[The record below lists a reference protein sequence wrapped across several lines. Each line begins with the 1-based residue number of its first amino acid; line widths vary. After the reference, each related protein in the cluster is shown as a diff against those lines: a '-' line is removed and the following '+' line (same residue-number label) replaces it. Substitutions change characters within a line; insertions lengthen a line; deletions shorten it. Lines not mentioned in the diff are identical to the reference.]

1 MRRGFDDS
9 PEFLRLLSGDDTVDL
24 SLVAL
29 EVARDLYPELDP
41 SDYLGRLDALAERV
55 RDRCPPGAMARRIL
69 GQINWVLFVEESF
82 RGNDES
88 YYDPRN
94 SFLNEVLDRKLGI
107 PISLSMI
114 YLAVADRLGLAM
126 SGVNL
131 PAHFIVRSR
140 WGSEAVFVDPYHG
153 GTLLDREGCQR
164 LLEKV
169 TGQGVILTDEQLA
182 PCSPALVVRRMLHN
196 LKAVYLR
203 ENDFA
208 SALPV
213 LRRLTA
219 LAGDDPI
226 ERRDLGVACLHA
238 GRPGE
243 AIDHL
248 DAYLT
253 AFPKA
258 TDSVPVATLLK
269 VARREVASWN

>member
-1 MRRGFDDS
+1 MRRTFDNS
-9 PEFLRLLSGDDTVDL
+9 PEFRRLLSGDEAVDL
-24 SLVAL
+24 TRLSLEIAQ
-29 EVARDLYPELDP
+29 DLYPDLDNAA
-41 SDYLGRLDALAERV
+41 YLIRLDALAERV
-55 RDRCPPGAMARRIL
+55 RDRCPSGAKVRQIL

-107 PISLSMI
+107 PISLSVI
-114 YLAVADRLGLAM
+114 YMAVADRLGLAL

-140 WGSEAVFVDPYHG
+140 WGSDAVFVDPYHG
-153 GTLLDREGCQR
+153 GTLMDRQGCQR
-164 LLEKV
+164 LLEQV
-169 TGQGVILTDEQLA
+169 TGQGVELTDEQLA
-182 PCSPALVVRRMLHN
+182 PCSPVLVVRRMLHN

-203 ENDFA
+203 ENDFV
-208 SALPV
+208 SALPI

-219 LAGDDPI
+219 LSGDDPI

-238 GRPGE
+238 DRPAE
-243 AIDHL
+243 ALDHL

-253 AFPKA
+253 AFPRA
-258 TDSVPVATLLK
+258 PDSVPVASLLK
-269 VARREVASWN
+269 VAQREVASWN